1 MKYSFSNLVL
11 IRDIKWIMLTLA
23 IGISGQLFISNPIRT
38 LTPKLPML
46 SHQDWPSSQVASELR
61 VSENWRWPDEREY
74 FIRMQITERHRY
86 DRKAEIEQK
95 TIWYA
100 DPSQPEI
107 AVANSLKN
115 ISSRWVLTIPPG
127 TDTPTA
133 WLYCFDS
140 FYEAGV
146 WVCRYYAYWGHW
158 YTKVEFWSKGD
169 QYLSP
174 SEMEQFITRVD
185 QLLMAA
191 PDKP

>member
-61 VSENWRWPDEREY
+61 ISENWQWPEGREY

-86 DRKAEIEQK
+86 DRKAEIVQR
-95 TIWYA
+95 TTWYA
-100 DPSQPEI
+100 DPSQPAI
-107 AVANSLKN
+107 AVADDLKWIRKQPDA
-115 ISSRWVLTIPPG
+115 ISPPG
-127 TDTPTA
+127 TDTPTS
-133 WLYCFDS
+133 WLYCANFP
-140 FYEAGV
+140 FETTV
-146 WVCRYYAYWGHW
+146 WSCTYFAYWGHW
-158 YTKVEFWSKGD
+158 YSEVEFWSKGD
-169 QYLSP
+169 QYLSL

-185 QLLMAA
+185 QLLMSA